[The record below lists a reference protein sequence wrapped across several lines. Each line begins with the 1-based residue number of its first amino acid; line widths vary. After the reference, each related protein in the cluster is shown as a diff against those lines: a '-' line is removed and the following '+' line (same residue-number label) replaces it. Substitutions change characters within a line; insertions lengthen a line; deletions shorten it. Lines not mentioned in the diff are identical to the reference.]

1 MKISSIEAYP
11 VSAPPRPGLAIVDA
25 YGKHPTFNFVLVVVR
40 TDDGTVGFGE
50 ANGTPTW
57 SGETQEGALA
67 LIRQILA
74 PVCLG
79 KDPRNVTALADA
91 MDRTVFGNPFTK
103 ASLEMALVDLAGKI
117 LRVPAHFM
125 LGGQRRPS
133 EIPLKFSIGAF
144 PPSIAANVAMQMAA
158 QGFRAVKVK
167 VGLGVDAD
175 IARVKAV
182 RSALGENFSVAV
194 DANGGWTE
202 SEALAALP
210 HLEACRINAIE
221 QPLHRRDFRGCAR
234 LRART
239 SIPIMLDDA
248 IFTPEDALEAIRC
261 EACDLISI
269 YPGKNGGLWRSLQV
283 AQIAAAAGIECVIG
297 SNLEREVGSAAML
310 HLAVSIPNLSRS
322 VGHDIIGP
330 LYYEHQL
337 GTQPTRI
344 ENGCAILPDGN
355 GLGVEVDLRS
365 LQNGAIESA

>member
-1 MKISSIEAYP
+1 
-11 VSAPPRPGLAIVDA
+11 
-25 YGKHPTFNFVLVVVR
+25 
-40 TDDGTVGFGE
+40 VGFGE

-239 SIPIMLDDA
+239 
-248 IFTPEDALEAIRC
+248 IRC